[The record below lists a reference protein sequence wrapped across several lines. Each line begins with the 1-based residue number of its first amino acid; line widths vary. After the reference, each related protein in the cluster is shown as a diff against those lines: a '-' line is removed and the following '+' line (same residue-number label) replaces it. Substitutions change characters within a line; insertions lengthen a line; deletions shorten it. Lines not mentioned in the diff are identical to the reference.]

1 MRHPDVD
8 KLKTIARDIR
18 IDILTML
25 AEAKSGHPGGSLS
38 SVEILVALYFYKL
51 RHDPKNPDWDGRDRF
66 LLSKGHVCPALYA
79 VLSAAGYFPKKE
91 LLTLRKFGSSLQGHQ
106 KKRLSSRRRD
116 SKRFFGP
123 GAFNRKRNG
132 ACNEA

>member
-79 VLSAAGYFPKKE
+79 VLSAAGY
-91 LLTLRKFGSSLQGHQ
+91 LAVLCRAIQ
-106 KKRLSSRRRD
+106 KKALQ
-116 SKRFFGP
+116 P
-123 GAFNRKRNG
+123 A
-132 ACNEA
+132 